1 LGGKL
6 RFESCSAT
14 WNFSTDGAFALEKRK
29 TTGNEVYLR
38 IQVVVNIRP
47 LGYKNQLV
55 NAV

>member
-38 IQVVVNIRP
+38 IQVVVNIRR
-47 LGYKNQLV
+47 LGYKNQSV
-55 NAV
+55 SAV